1 MAGSEEHSATPSPQ
15 ARDAPG
21 HYPSDSDES
30 HQHGIVASDP
40 RSLSQAVKSR
50 RAEYTRQRSI
60 RIKIGTWNVAAIA
73 GTEKDVGEWFV
84 HGKGVCERLSTAKL
98 AKEQGQ
104 QSHERSQSQESG
116 HSSGGSDDDGKDDS
130 SVKPEDVGIYALG
143 LQEIV
148 DVSSPSEALRP
159 FVDPGP
165 STRWKEAMKKAL
177 PAGYELVAEQ
187 QLVGLLILIYASP
200 AVVGSISSVST
211 TSVGTGL
218 MGYMG
223 NKGAVAA
230 RIVLGETAR
239 LVFVNCHLAAGSDKA
254 SLERRNWDASQIVA
268 RAKFAPLDP
277 EDDILGEPSDS
288 IGKEDFAFWF
298 GDLNYRLDDIPGEDV
313 RRLLSL
319 HTPNTYDATHESE
332 RKSIGDSDTDT
343 DPQSPHVVGEED
355 DDSSAGST
363 RLVVDS
369 APVALVDKDI
379 EPNSNPENL
388 RMTLSSLLPHDQLI
402 AQQSQEKAFH
412 EGWKEGEIN
421 FLPTYKYDIGSVAMF
436 DSSEKQRGPSW
447 CDRILYR
454 TWHDK
459 RRYER
464 RVQEAKDAKKKD
476 DEMKARGLDKAVED
490 DNVLFEYDPDV
501 DGVNEFEE
509 YDETEDAAGDPAP
522 SESRVAYDDPV
533 RLDHYLSHQGILSSD
548 HKPLDALFTL
558 TYNSVIPELKTMV
571 YQEVARELDK
581 AENEARPSVTVVVDH
596 QTDLQGGEGDDT
608 ATKDPNAVEFGDVP
622 YDVHVTRSLTVAN
635 TSSVPATFT
644 FAERA
649 GGSKETTGIAP
660 HWVEIRVHWPSHE
673 KKHDSKKNQSPDE
686 YTLSPGDTAN
696 IDLIAIVKDI
706 TQVRLLNSG
715 HHKLEDVLVLRVIS
729 GRDHF
734 IPVNARW
741 LPTCFGRSLEEL
753 IYMPEG
759 GARSLIHT
767 PPDQLK
773 FEGKARLSAP
783 RELFRLT
790 EAISDLTVRAVAEWS
805 MMKGPAEGESPPPWT
820 FGPNGV
826 SAWPFE
832 PETWTMRDETQREP
846 FLAAVREALDTNGS
860 LNDVF
865 PPEVLS
871 LHRLE
876 ILSETLVAFIR
887 SLDGRIITKDLFT
900 DMSQRMLS
908 REKAQMPLQSTE
920 EAQAWVLEGLSSSP
934 VHSVSFTFITFML
947 LRIANE
953 IVPVSAIPTR
963 PPAAATKSPMTSEIS
978 DPGFAADLPS
988 ASVPPLTSPTTTAS
1002 FMSAASLRQQAR
1014 TLTTSTSSEDQGRT
1028 DLQRR
1033 QAVEKAFASL
1043 FADIIIAPDVHVPH
1057 KEKERRAL
1065 EERKRNII
1073 EPFLKAVAV
1082 DDCGPSGG
1090 AS

>member
-1 MAGSEEHSATPSPQ
+1 MASSEEHAATQSAHT
-15 ARDAPG
+15 RDTPG

-30 HQHGIVASDP
+30 HQRGVASDP
-40 RSLSQAVKSR
+40 RSLSQAVKLR

-84 HGKGVCERLSTAKL
+84 HGKGVCERLSTVKARKGRE
-98 AKEQGQ
+98 EQELHG
-104 QSHERSQSQESG
+104 HERSQSQDSH
-116 HSSGGSDDDGKDDS
+116 HSDGSDDKSDS
-130 SVKPEDVGIYALG
+130 PVRPEDVGIYALG

-177 PAGYELVAEQ
+177 PQGYELVAEQ

-200 AVVGSISSVST
+200 AVAGSISSVSS

-223 NKGAVAA
+223 NKGAVAT

-268 RAKFAPLDP
+268 RARFAPLDP
-277 EDDILGEPSDS
+277 EDDISGEPSDS

-298 GDLNYRLDDIPGEDV
+298 GDLNYRLDDIPGDDV

-319 HTPNTYDATHESE
+319 HTQNTYDATHESQ
-332 RKSIGDSDTDT
+332 RKTVGDSDTDT
-343 DPQSPHVVGEED
+343 ESQSLHVVGED
-355 DDSSAGST
+355 DDSSAGSSHIT
-363 RLVVDS
+363 VDS
-369 APVALVDKDI
+369 VPVALVDKDI
-379 EPNSNPENL
+379 ESSSDPENL

-402 AQQSQEKAFH
+402 AQQKKEKAFH
-412 EGWKEGEIN
+412 EGWREGEIN
-421 FLPTYKYDIGSVAMF
+421 FLPTYKYDVGSVAMF

-459 RRYER
+459 RSYER
-464 RVQEAKDAKKKD
+464 RVQDAKDAKKKD
-476 DEMKARGLDKAVED
+476 EEMKARGLDKAVED

-501 DGVNEFEE
+501 DGTNEFEE

-533 RLDHYLSHQGILSSD
+533 RLDHYLSHQGILCSD

-558 TYNSVIPELKTMV
+558 TYNSVIPDLKAKV
-571 YQEVARELDK
+571 HQEVARELDK
-581 AENEARPSVTVVVDH
+581 AENEARPSLTVVVDH
-596 QTDLQGGEGDDT
+596 HAELQGGVGEG
-608 ATKDPNAVEFGDVP
+608 AGMKDPNAVNFGDVP
-622 YDVHVTRSLTVAN
+622 YDVHITRSLTVAN

-649 GGSKETTGIAP
+649 GGSKDTTGIAP
-660 HWVEIRVHWPSHE
+660 HWLEINVHWPPHE
-673 KKHDSKKNQSPDE
+673 KKHESKKHPSQDE

-696 IDLIAIVKDI
+696 IDLVAIVKEI
-706 TQVRLLNSG
+706 SQVRLLNSG
-715 HHKLEDVLVLRVIS
+715 HHKLEDVLVLRVTS

-734 IPVNARW
+734 IPVNGRW

-753 IYMPEG
+753 VYMPEG
-759 GARSLIHT
+759 GARSLLNT
-767 PPDQLK
+767 PPDQK
-773 FEGKARLSAP
+773 SGMKARLSAP

-790 EAISDLTVRAVAEWS
+790 EAISDLAVRAVAEWS
-805 MMKGPAEGESPPPWT
+805 MMKGEGDSPPPWT
-820 FGPNGV
+820 FEPHGTT
-826 SAWPFE
+826 WPFG
-832 PETWTMRDETQREP
+832 PEAWTMRDEAQRAP
-846 FLAAVREALDTNGS
+846 FLAAIREALDTNGS

-865 PPEVLS
+865 PPEILS

-876 ILSETLVAFIR
+876 LLSETLVAFIR
-887 SLDGRIITKDLFT
+887 SLDGRIITKDIFT

-908 REKAQMPLQSTE
+908 RERAQLPPQSTE

-934 VHSVSFTFITFML
+934 AHSVSFTFITFML

-953 IVPVSAIPTR
+953 IAPVSALPAR
-963 PPAAATKSPMTSEIS
+963 PPPAATKSPMTSVTEE

-988 ASVPPLTSPTTTAS
+988 AAVPPLTSPTTAAS
-1002 FMSAASLRQQAR
+1002 FMSATSLRQRAR
-1014 TLTTSTSSEDQGRT
+1014 TLTTSTSSEDHGST
-1028 DLQRR
+1028 ALQRR
-1033 QAVEKAFASL
+1033 QVVEKAFASL
-1043 FADIIIAPDVHVPH
+1043 FADIIIAPEVEVPH
-1057 KEKERRAL
+1057 KDKERRAW
-1065 EERKRNII
+1065 EERRRNII
-1073 EPFLKAVAV
+1073 EPFLKTVGV
-1082 DDCGPSGG
+1082 DDYGPSGG
-1090 AS
+1090 AT